1 MITEKEEEKV
11 IVTEIDNFI
20 QRFDVPEDFFSQI
33 QTLPICAAAPLL
45 MFYINALKTG
55 KDVQR
60 VVLLYKLYQV
70 MLNIYNKNSIGEA
83 HGAYIC
89 SMMFSTACLPPKTT
103 AWADYEVLYKKEES
117 KGERPASY
125 LLNKHRDIVQE
136 ITGILP
142 EVTSTTLLDYFY
154 WEVEYLLSDYADD
167 LNVFYD
173 SRHKNSWGDYLY
185 SEKRDYYNSRYRFK
199 LPKHQ
204 TLLGLELPSDDLFE
218 ELFFP
223 YFCQ

>member
-1 MITEKEEEKV
+1 MINEKEKMVLLEV
-11 IVTEIDNFI
+11 DNLVM
-20 QRFDVPEDFFSQI
+20 QHDVPEDFITQI
-33 QTLPICAAAPLL
+33 LALPICAATPLL
-45 MFYINALKTG
+45 MFYITALKTG

-70 MLNIYNKNSIGEA
+70 MLNIYNQNSIGDE

-89 SMMFSTACLPPKTT
+89 SIMFSNSCLPPKTT
-103 AWADYEVLYKKEES
+103 AWADYEVLYKREES

-125 LLNKHRDIVQE
+125 LLNKHKHITEE
-136 ITGILP
+136 IARIFP
-142 EVTSTTLLDYFY
+142 EVDSTVLLDYFY

-173 SRHKNSWGDYLY
+173 SRHKNAWGDYLY